1 MMKSGNDVAGSSPG
15 QNDHGTIDYKRAN
28 AQLRMDQV
36 FHREARIA
44 GFSHLDPE
52 ITFFTQIAALLRPED
67 VVLDFGAGRGEWF
80 EDDPSHYRRWLQN
93 FRGRCTFVDGC
104 DVDPVVSGN
113 QTLDRATVLKPG
125 ERLPY
130 EDGRFDLVISRYVFE
145 HLADPDWA
153 ASELLRVTR
162 PGGWICAITPNK
174 WGYLAL
180 ASRMVPNTLHAKVL
194 RFVQPGR
201 KEVDIFPTTYTL
213 NTPAS
218 LKRYFGKAADVFW
231 FRTSATPTYHFGK
244 RPIYL
249 LQAALHRLLP
259 RQLHKGLCI
268 FIRKHGGIGDKA
280 SGEDGRDTDR
290 GR

>member
-1 MMKSGNDVAGSSPG
+1 MGSHDNPDHSPSDRNDY
-15 QNDHGTIDYKRAN
+15 GTVDYSRSN
-28 AQLRMDQV
+28 AQLRMDQA

-52 ITFFTQIAALLRPED
+52 VTFFTQIAALLRTED

-93 FRGRCTFVDGC
+93 LRGRCAFVDGC

-113 QTLDRATVLKPG
+113 QTLDRATVLEPG
-125 ERLPY
+125 AGLPY
-130 EDGRFDLVISRYVFE
+130 EDDRFDLVVSRYVFE
-145 HLADPDWA
+145 HLDDPDRA
-153 ASELLRVTR
+153 VSELLRVTR

-180 ASRMVPNTLHAKVL
+180 ASRMVPNTLHARVL

-201 KEVDIFPTTYTL
+201 KEVDIFPTTYAL
-213 NTPAS
+213 NTPSS
-218 LKRYFGKAADVFW
+218 LKRYFGEKADVFW
-231 FRTSATPTYHFGK
+231 FRTSATPTYHFGR

-249 LQAALHRLLP
+249 LQAALDRLLP

-268 FIRKHGGIGDKA
+268 FIRKREGA
-280 SGEDGRDTDR
+280 RT
-290 GR
+290 